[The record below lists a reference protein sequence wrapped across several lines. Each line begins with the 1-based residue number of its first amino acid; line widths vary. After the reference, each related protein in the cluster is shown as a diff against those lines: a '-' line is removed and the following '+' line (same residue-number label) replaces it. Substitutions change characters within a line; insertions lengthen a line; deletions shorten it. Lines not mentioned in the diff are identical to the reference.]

1 MLYPNKPKL
10 NWQRVN
16 QSPLAGQ
23 RRQVPANHCPKPGA
37 TRARGPRQLSGK
49 GQAAT
54 AQRPGPRG
62 GEGWDEASG
71 HQSCR
76 GGAGHQ
82 RAGTSHVQEHCRVL
96 REERKTPT
104 CLQQGEG
111 ESPRLEIQ
119 RSAQFAA
126 RPALKSSTSGLAQS
140 PAGLREGEFEA
151 QPPTGRPVGGGGPRH
166 GHREPTLQ
174 VPRHG
179 PRRSHTAPHAGK
191 QTWCEETAST
201 RPRPRLRQGC
211 WDHETESSE

>member
-1 MLYPNKPKL
+1 MLYPNEQKL
-10 NWQRVN
+10 SWQRVN
-16 QSPLAGQ
+16 QSPSAGQ
-23 RRQVPANHCPKPGA
+23 RRQVPANRCPEPGA
-37 TRARGPRQLSGK
+37 TRGRRPCQLSRK
-49 GQAAT
+49 GRAAT

-82 RAGTSHVQEHCRVL
+82 RAGPSHVQERCRAL
-96 REERKTPT
+96 RAERKTPS

-140 PAGLREGEFEA
+140 PAGLREGESQA
-151 QPPTGRPVGGGGPRH
+151 QPPSGRPAGGGGPRH
-166 GHREPTLQ
+166 
-174 VPRHG
+174 RHA
-179 PRRSHTAPHAGK
+179 RAHAPGAP
-191 QTWCEETAST
+191 T
-201 RPRPRLRQGC
+201 RPASQPHGTARR
-211 WDHETESSE
+211 TANNAV